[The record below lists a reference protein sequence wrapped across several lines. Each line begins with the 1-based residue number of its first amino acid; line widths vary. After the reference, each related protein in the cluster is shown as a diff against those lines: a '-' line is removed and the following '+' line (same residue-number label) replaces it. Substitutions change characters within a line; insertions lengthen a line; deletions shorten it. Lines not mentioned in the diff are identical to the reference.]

1 MNGALL
7 SVRSGKKSKG
17 FTLIE
22 VMVTVVII
30 AIIASIAF
38 PAYQQMVLRSHR
50 SDAIDTLAT
59 TAQLLERQFTETNS
73 YTGLVLPTT
82 STNGYYSISAKVTA
96 ASYTLTAT
104 ATGRQAKDTECET
117 FTIDNTGQKT
127 ATTAGVCW

>member
-1 MNGALL
+1 MNGVLL
-7 SVRSGKKSKG
+7 SVRSGKRSQG

-82 STNGYYSISAKVTA
+82 STNGFYTITANVTA
-96 ASYTLTAT
+96 ARYTLTAT
-104 ATGRQAKDTECET
+104 ATGRQAKDTECKT
-117 FTIDNTGQKT
+117 FTIDNTGQKQ

>member
-59 TAQLLERQFTETNS
+59 TAQLLERRFTETNS
-73 YTGLVLPTT
+73 YTGLVLPAT
-82 STNGYYSISAKVTA
+82 STNGYYTISANVTA

-104 ATGRQAKDTECET
+104 ATGRQAKDTECLT

>member
-7 SVRSGKKSKG
+7 SVRSGKRSKG

-59 TAQLLERQFTETNS
+59 TAQLLERRFTETNS

-82 STNGYYSISAKVTA
+82 STHGYYSITA
-96 ASYTLTAT
+96 DVKASSYTLTAT
-104 ATGRQAKDTECET
+104 ATGRQAKDTECKT
-117 FTIDNTGQKT
+117 FTIDNTGQKQ